1 MTPITILEQ
10 SKVNVKS
17 EVYGRIA
24 LSVQSSSYV
33 EAIWL
38 HIEDIKLHTVN
49 GEMYL
54 PKLHDWAIEW
64 NGETEVD
71 WYGLLTLDISYTFEV
86 DEDDAIYAA
95 NCALSELNLVIDQI
109 DTNVGTMKVHDFSID
124 WLSVYTE

>member
-1 MTPITILEQ
+1 MTPIIILEQ

-17 EVYGRIA
+17 EVYGRIT
-24 LSVQSSSYV
+24 LSIQSSSYV

-38 HIEDIKLHTVN
+38 HLEELKLHTVN

-64 NGETEVD
+64 NGETEDD

-86 DEDDAIYAA
+86 DEDDALYAA
-95 NCALSELNLVIDQI
+95 NCAISELNLVIDQI
-109 DTNVGTMKVHDFSID
+109 ETNVGAMKVHDFSID
-124 WLSVYTE
+124 WLSVYSE